1 MVLIQNHCAFDI
13 SKSYTMIEVNA
24 TVSIRTTFFDI
35 PVSAGVDAN
44 GNPTSALDFDNIGSG
59 RQEIKYVGILGY

>member
-1 MVLIQNHCAFDI
+1 
-13 SKSYTMIEVNA
+13 MIEVNA

-44 GNPTSALDFDNIGSG
+44 GNPTYALDFDNIGSG